1 VWYQSWFEATA
12 ARASLSLSWFVV
24 WASTGGWGS
33 FQLSGHA
40 LIRPMPASTNA
51 TPLVSVVVPTF
62 NRRERLAALL
72 DSLRRQTLAP
82 ARIELIVVDDAS
94 TDGTAEMLEGGAGD
108 HEFSSFEIV
117 RRTSSGGPAAARN
130 VGWRQARAPLVA
142 FIDDDCEASPAWL
155 EQLVAMAGEDE
166 VALQGRT
173 EPIPR
178 EADEVGP
185 FSRTLSVTQLG
196 PMYPTCNMA
205 YPRALLERLGGFDES
220 YPAPGGED
228 TDLALRA
235 IELGARIEFAE
246 SARVFHA
253 VNQYGPLGK
262 LRWALHWSNSV
273 QVFARHPGLR
283 RALTWRIFWKGTHAR
298 FFLAL
303 LGVALARRLP
313 VAALL
318 CLPYLRE
325 LRGRCLTDN
334 YSVGWAPYLAL
345 YDATEVLAM
354 ARGALRN
361 RVLIL

>member
-1 VWYQSWFEATA
+1 
-12 ARASLSLSWFVV
+12 
-24 WASTGGWGS
+24 
-33 FQLSGHA
+33 
-40 LIRPMPASTNA
+40 MPASTNA
-51 TPLVSVVVPTF
+51 TPFVSVVVPTF

-82 ARIELIVVDDAS
+82 SQIELIVVDDAS
-94 TDGTAEMLEGGAGD
+94 TDGTAEMLERGAGD
-108 HEFSSFEIV
+108 HEFSRFEIV
-117 RRTSSGGPAAARN
+117 SQSSSVGPAAARN
-130 VGWRQARAPLVA
+130 AGWRLARAPLVA
-142 FIDDDCEASPAWL
+142 FIDDDCEASPSWL
-155 EQLVAMAGEDE
+155 EELVAMAGEDE

-185 FSRTLSVTQLG
+185 FSRTLSVTRLG

-235 IELGARIEFAE
+235 VELGARIEFADA
-246 SARVFHA
+246 ARVFHA

-262 LRWALHWSNSV
+262 LRWALHWSDSV

-283 RALTWRIFWKGTHAR
+283 RALTWRIFWKDTHAL

-303 LGVALARRLP
+303 LGVVLARRLP
-313 VAALL
+313 PAALL
-318 CLPYLRE
+318 CLPYVRMLRA
-325 LRGRCLTDN
+325 RCIVEG
-334 YSVGWAPYLAL
+334 YSPAYIPYLAL